1 MRREFTCEGKP
12 TRSTNVTWR
21 PLATAKLPCAGATP
35 SGWLGWR
42 PSPRLP
48 HIPTTYLV
56 NAPPPAHDNEF
67 GPSAA

>member
-1 MRREFTCEGKP
+1 MCF
-12 TRSTNVTWR
+12 WR
-21 PLATAKLPCAGATP
+21 PVGVRAGEVGAPRAGATP

-42 PSPRLP
+42 PSSRLP

-56 NAPPPAHDNEF
+56 NAPPPATDNEF